1 VGAREGIEYP
11 RVPVRVRRRGGGG
24 LRLRL
29 FGRQREAGP
38 VVIGV
43 DDGNDAE
50 PPSEFSAVV
59 EIASIHDDC

>member
-1 VGAREGIEYP
+1 VGSREGIEYP
-11 RVPVRVRRRGGGG
+11 RVPIRVRRRGGGG

-38 VVIGV
+38 VGIGV
-43 DDGNDAE
+43 DNGDDAE

-59 EIASIHDDC
+59 NIASVDEGC